1 MKEEEILKGIPENK
15 DDAPVLPV
23 NHPYKIFSWR
33 VMSRK
38 KKKKKNRTRP
48 FPQLTHMNTFS
59 GSFNQCVYHFVFVSF
74 VVTLISL
81 QIIFVL

>member
-38 KKKKKNRTRP
+38 KKKKKRTEQGP
-48 FPQLTHMNTFS
+48 FPNSLT
-59 GSFNQCVYHFVFVSF
+59 
-74 VVTLISL
+74 
-81 QIIFVL
+81 